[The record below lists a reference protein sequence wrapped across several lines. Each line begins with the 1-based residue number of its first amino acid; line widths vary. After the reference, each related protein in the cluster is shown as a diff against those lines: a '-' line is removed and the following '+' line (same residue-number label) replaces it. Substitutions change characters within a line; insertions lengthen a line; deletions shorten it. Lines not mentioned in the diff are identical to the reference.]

1 MYRMVQVQP
10 NDCQLQ
16 RIFWRNTPNE
26 FIRVFELQTVTYGT
40 ASAPYLVTKCLRRL
54 AELDGDRFP
63 EAAKVLAEDFYVDDM
78 MSGVDSIDEGVQL
91 CTDIQTLL
99 SGGGSTLRKWS
110 SNCAADDCKDDR
122 TSFEL
127 DDSSATIKTL
137 GLVWEPRVD
146 SFKFKVPTWNHS
158 EICKRTVLSDLAR
171 LFDPLLLVSPV
182 VTTAKI
188 FVQSLWRQKASW
200 DDALAEDLQKQ
211 WSNFRRSLDS
221 LVNLQVPRWV
231 AFSKDCL
238 SLQLHGFCDASIKAY
253 GACIYLCCKH
263 FDESV
268 TSHLLVAKSR
278 VAPLEDLKK
287 WKRKQ
292 SIPRLELSSA
302 LLLAHLYEKVVTS
315 LKITARPYCWTDSMI
330 VRYWLSSS
338 PSRWQQFIANRVS
351 EIQHATRGG
360 VWSHVP
366 GTENPADVL
375 SRGITA
381 DQLNEDPL
389 WWNGAPWMR
398 GNEDSWPENVHL
410 TVAGV
415 DPTVLEENSAVSV
428 VVNMSPPNEIFS
440 LRSSLTSLVR
450 ITAWL
455 LRWKH
460 NAQQRTHNNRR
471 SGILTYAERE
481 SALLHLVRLAQRECF
496 EQELLDLQRKG
507 QVKSTSR
514 INTFHP
520 IMLDGIVRRK
530 HPIVLDK
537 NHPFTSLVMLH
548 YHYKLLHAGQQLLI
562 GSVRDRFWPAD
573 NTPLC
578 NLLSQQTDGSRTTDG
593 RPAF

>member
-1 MYRMVQVQP
+1 M
-10 NDCQLQ
+10 
-16 RIFWRNTPNE
+16 
-26 FIRVFELQTVTYGT
+26 
-40 ASAPYLVTKCLRRL
+40 
-54 AELDGDRFP
+54 
-63 EAAKVLAEDFYVDDM
+63 
-78 MSGVDSIDEGVQL
+78 
-91 CTDIQTLL
+91 
-99 SGGGSTLRKWS
+99 
-110 SNCAADDCKDDR
+110 
-122 TSFEL
+122 
-127 DDSSATIKTL
+127 
-137 GLVWEPRVD
+137 
-146 SFKFKVPTWNHS
+146 
-158 EICKRTVLSDLAR
+158 
-171 LFDPLLLVSPV
+171 
-182 VTTAKI
+182 
-188 FVQSLWRQKASW
+188 
-200 DDALAEDLQKQ
+200 Q
-211 WSNFRRSLDS
+211 WSDFRRSLDS
-221 LVNLQVPRWV
+221 LVNLQVPRRV

-238 SLQLHGFCDASIKAY
+238 SMQLHGSCDASTKAY
-253 GACIYLCCKH
+253 GACIYLRCKH
-263 FDESV
+263 FNGSV

-278 VAPLEDLKK
+278 VAPLDDLKK
-287 WKRKQ
+287 RKRKQ
-292 SIPRLELSSA
+292 SIPRSELSSA

-315 LKITARPYCWTDSMI
+315 LKITVRSYFWTDSMI

-338 PSRWQQFIANRVS
+338 PSRWQQFVANRVS

-375 SRGITA
+375 SRGVTA

-398 GNEDSWPENVHL
+398 GNEDCWPENVHL

-440 LRSSLTSLVR
+440 LRSSLTRLVR

-496 EQELLDLQRKG
+496 EQELKDLQREG

-520 IMLDGIVRRK
+520 IMLDGIVRVGGRLVNALVSTERK

-537 NHPFTSLVMLH
+537 NHPFTSLVCFIITTICYMPVSDCSL
-548 YHYKLLHAGQQLLI
+548 AAF
-562 GSVRDRFWPAD
+562 VAD
-573 NTPLC
+573 F
-578 NLLSQQTDGSRTTDG
+578 G
-593 RPAF
+593 RSAYVVLPGRQYTVV